1 MTEPNDPTTIDWP
14 ERQAR
19 ALIPF
24 GVENGR
30 PFITNVPGG
39 WIHGQQIEV
48 QRGRN
53 GLPLW
58 GENPEA
64 AALVTCTYAGRRW
77 VLLVQRRDDGTWAM
91 PGGPIEESGQTY
103 VFAAYSCARQAGFDL
118 IDHGWYEQNIDEP
131 CWVPDLRGSME
142 AWVVLVPVRFDLGEV
157 EVLPK
162 VRGRWFEI
170 SILMNRGR
178 TFWPAH
184 REILAGV
191 R

>member
-1 MTEPNDPTTIDWP
+1 MSEPNDPTTIDWP

-24 GVENGR
+24 NVRSGR
-30 PFITNVPGG
+30 PFVPLPL
-39 WIHGQQIEV
+39 HGDVGTFPIQA
-48 QRGRN
+48 RGRN

-77 VLLVQRRDDGTWAM
+77 VLLAQRPDDGTWAM
-91 PGGPIEESGQTY
+91 PSGPMNPDGVWHWEG
-103 VFAAYSCARQAGFDL
+103 ARVCKENAELHIAHPVRRGADT
-118 IDHGWYEQNIDEP
+118 DEP
-131 CWVPDLRGSME
+131 RWVPDPRGSME
-142 AWVVLVPVRFDLGEV
+142 AWVVLVVTRFDLGEV
-157 EVLPK
+157 ESLPE
-162 VRGRWFEI
+162 VRGEWVALDELVLLLDPIF
-170 SILMNRGR
+170 
-178 TFWPAH
+178 PAH